1 MFFFLQAHFCFLWRF
16 WIQHHIFP
24 INWKQ
29 FCSDSKSD
37 SQAFCLPGTLF
48 SFSVPE
54 GTEKVAGL
62 WLLWVSTQTD
72 TMRKCHQQIHFE
84 LAWRWQPR
92 ALLKFANVMYNFV
105 GVFSKSSE
113 QSTINFHFYSMGY
126 LKISLIT
133 ESPQKILK
141 HFQKGFLRVLQPSAF
156 LNSWW
161 RQWARYLKST
171 TETVQKH
178 FKNFNFLILKKHLIK
193 IKINT

>member
-37 SQAFCLPGTLF
+37 SQAFCLPGNLF

-133 ESPQKILK
+133 ESPQKNFETFSERLFKGIATISVSKQLMETMGK
-141 HFQKGFLRVLQPSAF
+141 IPEIYNWNSSKALQKF
-156 LNSWW
+156 
-161 RQWARYLKST
+161 
-171 TETVQKH
+171 
-178 FKNFNFLILKKHLIK
+178 
-193 IKINT
+193 